1 MSANMIRCIEV
12 KSGKEK
18 FMPEALIK
26 DSKFMRKHGLEVQ
39 DIKKLKASKEEVE
52 SFKEEMD
59 SKGVEIPEGF
69 LELQEETPLS
79 TEAKKRGRKPKP
91 ETEEL

>member
-18 FMPEALIK
+18 FMPEALTK

-39 DIKKLKASKEEVE
+39 DIKALKKELTEL
-52 SFKEEMD
+52 D
-59 SKGVEIPEGF
+59 PE
-69 LELQEETPLS
+69 LTEEETPLS
-79 TEAKKRGRKPKP
+79 TEVKKRGGKPKP